1 MSKAIRQLVFAI
13 AIALTPGLALANTDT
28 HSIVRVDEDVAY
40 IDMGRKDGLEVGATL
55 EVLAAGPYGQAMIV
69 GSITVDWVGPG
80 TAMGKV
86 PAEIRDRIRAGTMV
100 RIPPPPAPVVP
111 VATVAAEVE
120 EPPAPRAIEQR
131 GPVTRLEHTAPNLV
145 PPGVPLT
152 LTAFAPEPLMRPVL
166 MYRTRGAKEYKAL
179 PFTAKPDSYFTAR
192 VDADEVQAPGFEYYI
207 VVDEPSAPRS
217 LAIADPEQPSFIGVE
232 GRFNQTEELARYGVA
247 DEASTLAELVS
258 YRSRDGVNDYYTRIQ
273 GEYLHRIFKGVYS
286 MRFGGGWLRGHS
298 IDRDNSGVLKGREV
312 GFLYAYTEAEFRSA
326 SVPFAFLP
334 RMIFGVN
341 DNGVGGGVQARIRVG
356 DELGMNFEAGVTVV
370 SEIGFETFTTLTVN
384 PTRRLTLALS
394 AHLEDLPLA
403 DELGFRSHVD
413 ARLKIMPRLWG
424 TLRLGVAARSI
435 DTIGPDTGL
444 GFAVGF

>member
-1 MSKAIRQLVFAI
+1 
-13 AIALTPGLALANTDT
+13 
-28 HSIVRVDEDVAY
+28 
-40 IDMGRKDGLEVGATL
+40 
-55 EVLAAGPYGQAMIV
+55 
-69 GSITVDWVGPG
+69 
-80 TAMGKV
+80 
-86 PAEIRDRIRAGTMV
+86 
-100 RIPPPPAPVVP
+100 
-111 VATVAAEVE
+111 
-120 EPPAPRAIEQR
+120 
-131 GPVTRLEHTAPNLV
+131 
-145 PPGVPLT
+145 
-152 LTAFAPEPLMRPVL
+152 
-166 MYRTRGAKEYKAL
+166 
-179 PFTAKPDSYFTAR
+179 
-192 VDADEVQAPGFEYYI
+192 VQAPGFEYYI
-207 VVDEPSAPRS
+207 VVDEPDAPRS
-217 LAIADPEQPSFIGVE
+217 LAVADPEKPSFIGVE

-258 YRSRDGVNDYYTRIQ
+258 YRSRDGVNDYYTRVQ
-273 GEYLHRIFKGVYS
+273 GEYLHRIFKSIYS

-298 IDRDNSGVLKGREV
+298 IDRDDSGTLKGREV

-326 SVPFAFLP
+326 VVPVAFLP

-341 DNGVGGGVQARIRVG
+341 DNGVGGGFQARLRVG
-356 DELGMNFEAGVTVV
+356 DELGMNFEAGITVV

-413 ARLKIMPRLWG
+413 ARLKLMPRLWG